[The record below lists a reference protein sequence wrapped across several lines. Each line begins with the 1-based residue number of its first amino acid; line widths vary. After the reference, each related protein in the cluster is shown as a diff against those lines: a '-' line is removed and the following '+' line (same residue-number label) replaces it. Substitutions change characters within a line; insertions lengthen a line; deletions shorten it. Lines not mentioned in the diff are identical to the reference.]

1 LNRNFAEIAPRIA
14 IESEA
19 RVADGHWLEVAREA
33 LATHGAVLLSGPI
46 ARPDAAEIVLE
57 MIDGD
62 LLDDAYWSSPRTGV
76 AKKTFTA
83 TEIPGPRTIPLHSEM
98 SYMRA
103 WPRLVAFHALEV
115 ASAGGETTVCDID
128 ALSVRLD
135 KVLDRFRDKGVLYRR
150 TFQESLDIPWQ
161 KAFQTTDPDEVARI
175 ADRLGMEIDWRADGI
190 LVVTHAAQGTI
201 AAEDGRPIW
210 FNQANLFHP
219 SSLGPVR
226 ETLERLYGTDR
237 LPRNVFFGDGEL
249 IDDSDLT
256 FVQATFEALRL
267 NMAWSKGDILIL
279 DNMRFAHGRLPFKG
293 KRALH
298 VAMSKRYEDTV
309 RRPLFAAPQFNR
321 P

>member
-1 LNRNFAEIAPRIA
+1 VNRDFTETAPRIT
-14 IESEA
+14 IEAEA
-19 RVADGHWLEVAREA
+19 QISDGRWLEDAREA

-62 LLDDAYWSSPRTGV
+62 LLDDAYWSTPRTGV

-128 ALSVRLD
+128 ALSARLGN
-135 KVLDRFRDKGVLYRR
+135 VVDRFRDRGVLYRR
-150 TFQESLDIPWQ
+150 TFQASLDVPWQ
-161 KAFQTTDPDEVARI
+161 KAFQTNDPDEVARI
-175 ADRLGMEIDWRADGI
+175 ADRLGMQIDWRSDDV
-190 LVVTHAAQGTI
+190 LVATHSAQGTI

-226 ETLERLYGTDR
+226 ETLERLYGADK
-237 LPRNVFFGDGEL
+237 LPRNVFFGNGEP
-249 IDDSDLT
+249 IDESDLAL
-256 FVQATFEALRL
+256 VQASFDACRL
-267 NMAWSKGDILIL
+267 NMAWSKGDILVL
-279 DNMRFAHGRLPFKG
+279 DNMRFAHGRMPFKG
-293 KRALH
+293 KRVLH

-309 RRPLFAAPQFNR
+309 RRPLFAAHQLNR